1 MIYSENIL
9 VCIVIPLLIS
19 ALFTRKGTRRFLVAL
34 AIGMISCLLSAYI
47 TGFVEFMSE
56 FTPEEMSA
64 FYAPI
69 FEELLKLM
77 PLLFYLFVFD
87 PKTSSL
93 FSAGLGIGLGFA
105 TFENCCY
112 ILSYGA
118 EDLSYVMI
126 RGMSVGV
133 MHLVCALTL
142 VFGLTSAR
150 RFRVLSL
157 PAVIGAISLSMVFHG
172 LYNMLVSKPGLS
184 SVIGYAMPVIT
195 AVAIYF
201 PFHSL
206 IDHEPGPEQNDTDN
220 YDAGKKFW

>member
-9 VCIVIPLLIS
+9 GCIVIPLLIS
-19 ALFTRKGTRRFLVAL
+19 ALFTRKGTRRFLIAL
-34 AIGMISCLLSAYI
+34 AVGMISCLLSAYI
-47 TGFVEFMSE
+47 TGFVQFLTDT
-56 FTPEEMSA
+56 TPEKMSA

-69 FEELLKLM
+69 FEEIMKLM
-77 PLLFYLFVFD
+77 PLLFYLFVWS
-87 PKTSSL
+87 PKTSAM
-93 FSAGLGIGLGFA
+93 FSAALGLGLGFA

-118 EDLSYVMI
+118 ADLSYVMI
-126 RGMSVGV
+126 RGMAVGI
-133 MHLVCALTL
+133 MHLVCALAL

-157 PAVIGAISLSMVFHG
+157 PAVIGSVSLSMVFHG

-184 SVIGYAMPVIT
+184 SVFGYAMPVIT

-201 PFHSL
+201 PFRSL
-206 IDHEPGPEQNDTDN
+206 IDHEAESENKEP
-220 YDAGKKFW
+220 KS

>member
-1 MIYSENIL
+1 MIYAENIL
-9 VCIVIPLLIS
+9 ICIAIPLLVS
-19 ALFTRKGTRRFLVAL
+19 LLFVRGEVRRYLAAFLF
-34 AIGMISCLLSAYI
+34 GMGVCLLAAYI
-47 TGFVEFMSE
+47 SSFLGDTVGMTENDTAVYLS
-56 FTPEEMSA
+56 PVV
-64 FYAPI
+64 
-69 FEELLKLM
+69 EELMKLL
-77 PLLFYLFVFD
+77 PLGFFTVMIA
-87 PKTSSL
+87 PKERRQTML
-93 FSAGLGIGLGFA
+93 AVAVGAGFA

>member
-34 AIGMISCLLSAYI
+34 SVGMISCLLSAYI
-47 TGFVEFMSE
+47 TGYVQFLTDISPDKMA
-56 FTPEEMSA
+56 A

-93 FSAGLGIGLGFA
+93 FSAALGIGLGFA

-118 EDLSYVMI
+118 ESLSYVMI
-126 RGMSVGV
+126 RGMSVGI
-133 MHLVCALTL
+133 MHLVCALAL
-142 VFGLTSAR
+142 AFGLTSAR

-157 PAVIGAISLSMVFHG
+157 PAVIGAISVSMVFHG
-172 LYNMLVSKPGLS
+172 LYNMLVSKPGLPS
-184 SVIGYAMPVIT
+184 LIAYIMPLIT
-195 AVAIYF
+195 AAAVYF
-201 PFHSL
+201 PFRSL
-206 IDHEPGPEQNDTDN
+206 IDHETESENKNNAPHIT
-220 YDAGKKFW
+220 